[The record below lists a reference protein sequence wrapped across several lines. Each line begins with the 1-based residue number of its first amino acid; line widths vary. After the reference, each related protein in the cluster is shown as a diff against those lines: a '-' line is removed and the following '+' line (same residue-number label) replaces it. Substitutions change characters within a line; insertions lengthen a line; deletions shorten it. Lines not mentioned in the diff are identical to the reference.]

1 MCLAIYSPT
10 LAPKSIGL
18 MIQVWNQTQNWDIY
32 LQMYVIHM
40 YIYIYTYITCL
51 KEKQNMRKYGVY
63 ICIIHVYTP
72 KFWWSTLFCLK
83 LQLTLGLGLG
93 TCDVEQV
100 ALGQRLGWSLE
111 TPEWWMIVISIQ
123 LYIDIIIESNNIDH
137 VYIYIYAFVYIYVCL
152 CIYICLCIH
161 LHIYIY
167 MCVYICMY
175 KYIYMCV
182 LSNATT

>member
-1 MCLAIYSPT
+1 
-10 LAPKSIGL
+10 
-18 MIQVWNQTQNWDIY
+18 
-32 LQMYVIHM
+32 
-40 YIYIYTYITCL
+40 
-51 KEKQNMRKYGVY
+51 MRKYGVYTYIYIY

-111 TPEWWMIVISIQ
+111 TPEWWMIIISIQ
-123 LYIDIIIESNNIDH
+123 LYIDIVIESNNIVDH
-137 VYIYIYAFVYIYVCL
+137 MYIYICVYMYIYMCVCVYV
-152 CIYICLCIH
+152 CIYIYICLCIH

-167 MCVYICMY
+167 VCLC
-175 KYIYMCV
+175 IYMCV
-182 LSNATT
+182 CYIQRNNIVSINI

>member
-1 MCLAIYSPT
+1 MCNT
-10 LAPKSIGL
+10 
-18 MIQVWNQTQNWDIY
+18 
-32 LQMYVIHM
+32 YV

-137 VYIYIYAFVYIYVCL
+137 VYIYIYIYAFVYIYIYVCVYVY
-152 CIYICLCIH
+152 IYICLCIH

-167 MCVYICMY
+167 
-175 KYIYMCV
+175 IYVFIYVCI
-182 LSNATT
+182 